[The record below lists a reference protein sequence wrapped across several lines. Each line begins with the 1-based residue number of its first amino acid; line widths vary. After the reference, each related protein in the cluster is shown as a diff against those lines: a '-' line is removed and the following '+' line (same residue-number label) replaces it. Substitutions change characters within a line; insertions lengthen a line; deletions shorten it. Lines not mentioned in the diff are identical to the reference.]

1 MTLTADAVHQATQRI
16 ERLIDPDPGQRDTA
30 SRELGGA
37 GRTGGPGRH
46 RVRACRPDLHP
57 VLANARTC
65 RAAGAC
71 AGSRATPQRYANC
84 MANQLSLS
92 IFSAA
97 QP

>member
-1 MTLTADAVHQATQRI
+1 MIRRAATSAALAAPAVLAVTAFAPA
-16 ERLIDPDPGQRDTA
+16 A
-30 SRELGGA
+30 
-37 GRTGGPGRH
+37 
-46 RVRACRPDLHP
+46 PDLHP

-84 MANQLSLS
+84 TVNQLSLS
-92 IFSAA
+92 VFSAA